1 MTDSVDMRSIIS
13 EILRNGK
20 IDGFIPM
27 DEIKRVQSDYDLSNE
42 KVEEILQKIR
52 AANIDLIESDEDEL
66 IEEETGKNS
75 SETEPKGQ
83 SIPVDPTKAYFHEIR
98 QLPTLTKDEMFAL
111 AYRMR
116 DGDPRAREKLIEANL
131 RLVINIAIFVLKHK
145 GGATR
150 RPCTIYVS
158 VFRFYFC
165 CFFLLLTAVQT
176 TAPPLTNSS
185 ANHDIRLLL
194 SPVGGAF
201 GSFAVTVSALAI
213 SLVPS
218 LSL

>member
-75 SETEPKGQ
+75 SETKPKGN
-83 SIPVDPTKAYFHEIR
+83 PFRLIR
-98 QLPTLTKDEMFAL
+98 Q
-111 AYRMR
+111 
-116 DGDPRAREKLIEANL
+116 KLI
-131 RLVINIAIFVLKHK
+131 FTK
-145 GGATR
+145 
-150 RPCTIYVS
+150 
-158 VFRFYFC
+158 
-165 CFFLLLTAVQT
+165 
-176 TAPPLTNSS
+176 
-185 ANHDIRLLL
+185 
-194 SPVGGAF
+194 
-201 GSFAVTVSALAI
+201 
-213 SLVPS
+213 
-218 LSL
+218 

>member
-131 RLVINIAIFVLKHK
+131 RLVINIAKHYRNY
-145 GGATR
+145 GV
-150 RPCTIYVS
+150 P
-158 VFRFYFC
+158 
-165 CFFLLLTAVQT
+165 FLDLIQEGNIGLIRAVEKF
-176 TAPPLTNSS
+176 
-185 ANHDIRLLL
+185 D
-194 SPVGGAF
+194 
-201 GSFAVTVSALAI
+201 
-213 SLVPS
+213 PS
-218 LSL
+218 

>member
-131 RLVINIAIFVLKHK
+131 RLVINIANAIVNII
-145 GGATR
+145 A
-150 RPCTIYVS
+150 
-158 VFRFYFC
+158 
-165 CFFLLLTAVQT
+165 LTAVF
-176 TAPPLTNSS
+176 
-185 ANHDIRLLL
+185 L
-194 SPVGGAF
+194 SHWLFSTKRIYPNKRMA
-201 GSFAVTVSALAI
+201 AM
-213 SLVPS
+213 
-218 LSL
+218 